1 MRYRDLL
8 NALME
13 LDEQELDMDASVVLI
28 NTEEVYP
35 VAYID
40 KYGGSDALD
49 ENHPIIVV

>member
-1 MRYRDLL
+1 MKYRDLL

-13 LDEQELDMDASVVLI
+13 LDEQELDMDASIVVLE
-28 NTEEVYP
+28 TEEVHP
-35 VAYID
+35 VSYMD